1 VHYSKAKVDATL
13 MQLTASGSNFTVS
26 ITNSEFIC
34 EETLF
39 FESKVIEDIAK
50 IESKPLL
57 SPSAIN
63 AKGLKDFVMETC
75 SFQQCYNA
83 LKGGVLNLQDSVFN
97 DTNSVYKCKK
107 LESLTN
113 LDNSAFRG
121 GVIKASSSSI
131 SITGSTFQYNYA
143 FEAGVIQ
150 VDNDAKLLLTNI
162 RAESNYA

>member
-26 ITNSEFIC
+26 ITNSDFIC

-63 AKGLKDFVMETC
+63 AKGLKYFV
-75 SFQQCYNA
+75 N
-83 LKGGVLNLQDSVFN
+83 GN
-97 DTNSVYKCKK
+97 
-107 LESLTN
+107 
-113 LDNSAFRG
+113 
-121 GVIKASSSSI
+121 
-131 SITGSTFQYNYA
+131 
-143 FEAGVIQ
+143 
-150 VDNDAKLLLTNI
+150 LLLP
-162 RAESNYA
+162 AVLQCPEGGCAPPSGLYLQ